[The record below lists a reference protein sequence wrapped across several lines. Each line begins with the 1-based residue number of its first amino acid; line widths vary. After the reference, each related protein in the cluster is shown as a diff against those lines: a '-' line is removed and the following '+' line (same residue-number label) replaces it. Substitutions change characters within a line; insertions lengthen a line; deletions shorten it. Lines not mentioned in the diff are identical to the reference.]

1 MKYKDRIVLSFY
13 PDDNT
18 DMILLEL
25 INNSTS
31 KRYRSSKI
39 KDILYNYFKETNEKD
54 FEKTKKNIE
63 NPIKTEENSIDSIKN
78 IEKSNKNTL
87 NVVNEALN
95 DWSEE

>member
-25 INNSTS
+25 INNTTS

-39 KDILYNYFKETNEKD
+39 KDILYNYFKENYKKD
-54 FEKTKKNIE
+54 FEIIKKNIE
-63 NPIKTEENSIDSIKN
+63 NSTETEENSINIIKN
-78 IEKSNKNTL
+78 IKKSNKDTI
-87 NVVNEALN
+87 NVVNKALN
-95 DWSEE
+95 DWNEE